1 MVSGLI
7 RTSILLVATAI
18 CSMAGAKPVHAA
30 PTPFDAPFN
39 WVVVSVPH
47 ESHGGAAATL
57 QAGPTAS
64 DATTHENYTPSA
76 EAMELM
82 TWVAGSD
89 DNHDLPYIVVDKA
102 AAEVF
107 VFDSSSQLIAAS
119 PALVGITPG
128 DNSTPSVGDRELSAI
143 PLDERTTPA
152 GRFIAKFGP
161 AAGGRDV
168 LWVDYP
174 DAISLH
180 AVITSNKKEH
190 RLERLKSPTPEDNRI
205 THGCINV
212 PADFYAKIVK
222 PLFKD
227 TPGVAYILP
236 ETKPLNSVFL
246 GMRGRQNITNTL
258 P

>member
-1 MVSGLI
+1 MV
-7 RTSILLVATAI
+7 VATAI
-18 CSMAGAKPVHAA
+18 YWVAGAKPVHAA
-30 PTPFDAPFN
+30 PTPVDAASN
-39 WVVVSVPH
+39 GVAVSVAH
-47 ESHGGAAATL
+47 ESPGGAAASL
-57 QAGPTAS
+57 QARATA

-76 EAMELM
+76 EALKLM
-82 TWVAGSD
+82 TWVAESN
-89 DNHDLPYIVVDKA
+89 DNHGLPYIVVDKV

-107 VFDSSSQLIAAS
+107 VFDSSSRLLAAS

-190 RLERLKSPTPEDNRI
+190 RLERLNSPTPEDNRI

-212 PADFYAKIVK
+212 PAEFYAKVVK
-222 PLFKD
+222 PLFED
-227 TPGVAYILP
+227 SPGVAYILP
-236 ETKPLNSVFL
+236 ETKPLDSVFL
-246 GMRGRQNITNTL
+246 GMPGQQSITNTS
-258 P
+258 PQ